1 MSRPGVLSSIA
12 RGMTAGLAG
21 TGVMTAFQRF
31 VEQPLTGRRDS
42 YAPAEIAEALLP
54 VHPSTPQGR
63 TQLNWAAHFGFG
75 TVWGAAYGLAARSGL
90 QGQRAV
96 HTIFAVLYPVDV
108 LAATALGVYSPRSWS
123 RQDWLVDVVDK
134 YVALQGTSAAYDR
147 LLAPQR

>member
-1 MSRPGVLSSIA
+1 
-12 RGMTAGLAG
+12 MTAGLAG
-21 TGVMTAFQRF
+21 TGVMTVFQRL
-31 VEQPLTGRRDS
+31 VEQPLTRRPDS

-54 VHPSTPQGR
+54 VRPSTAQGR
-63 TQLNWAAHFGFG
+63 TQLNWVAHFGFG
-75 TVWGAAYGLAARSGL
+75 TVWGAAYGLAARGGL

-134 YVALQGTSAAYDR
+134 YVALQGTSVAYDR